1 VRYEALLETR
11 EAASRYRVGAVVA
24 EAWSIHR
31 GFANWLALLGAIGV
45 GRVRGC
51 PPGLDMRARAG
62 PNVRTPAG
70 DRSWRTVVECFG
82 CDNYHLASCHLPPAP
97 VVIDVGAN
105 IGAFALAV
113 LALRPEA
120 RVAAYEASPLALATL
135 RENVASNRSEGA
147 VTVHHAAVT
156 GLAEPPTVWLYEHI
170 GDLCTS
176 SLLDQGPVTAAQTGD
191 ADAAGLSTPKF
202 RAERTE
208 VPAVALSEILASEP
222 QEVDLLKIDVEGAEY
237 AILKAT
243 PLQLLGKVRRLV
255 LEYHRVPGHDIGELA
270 ERLGQAGLCW
280 ERHERST
287 LPYQGMGWWVKPP
300 HDW

>member
-1 VRYEALLETR
+1 MSCEALLETR
-11 EAASRYRVGAVVA
+11 EAVPRYRAGAVVA
-24 EAWSIHR
+24 EARSIHR

-51 PPGLDMRARAG
+51 PPALDMRARAG
-62 PNVRTPAG
+62 PNMRTPAG
-70 DRSWRTVVECFG
+70 DRSWWTAVECFG
-82 CDNYHLASCHLPPAP
+82 RDNYRLASCHLPPGP

-135 RENVASNRSEGA
+135 RANVASNRAEGA

-156 GLAEPPTVWLYEHI
+156 GLAEPATVWLYEHI

-176 SLLDQGPVTAAQTGD
+176 SLLGPVTASQIGE
-191 ADAAGLSTPKF
+191 ADAAGLGIPEF
-202 RAERTE
+202 GAERTE
-208 VPAVALSEILASEP
+208 VPAIALSELLGSGP

-237 AILKAT
+237 AILEAT
-243 PLQLLGKVRRLV
+243 PLHLLGKVRRLV

-270 ERLGQAGLCW
+270 ERLGEAGLRW
-280 ERHERST
+280 ERHERSA

-300 HDW
+300 HEW